1 MTNNNKT
8 SVMSGR
14 IPIYQ
19 KEMMNKE
26 GLTVRDAVEIAL
38 SVKAT
43 PKRMY
48 EAELKRLISRNEIL
62 SNEMVFNNGRI
73 AEIKEILGIN
83 LSNEELKQNMFA
95 NDNEKAI
102 QKTLDYFNTWSN
114 GKVSIHKFIELK
126 SNIINKYRSTCDLS
140 EEEFNLLLIEKA
152 DQSKQTTLD

>member
-1 MTNNNKT
+1 MTNNKKT

-14 IPIYQ
+14 IPNYQ
-19 KEMMNKE
+19 KDMMIKE
-26 GLTVRDAVEIAL
+26 GLTIKDAVEIAL

-73 AEIKEILGIN
+73 AEIKEILGIDA
-83 LSNEELKQNMFA
+83 SNEELKANMFA
-95 NDNEKAI
+95 DDNEKAI
-102 QKTLDYFNTWSN
+102 QKTLEYFNTWSD
-114 GKVSIHKFIELK
+114 GKVSINNFILLK
-126 SNIINKYRSTCDLS
+126 PNIIKQYRSTCDLS